1 MNFELRIANSELRKA
16 PILNSEF
23 AIRNSK
29 LLFVAAFVLCTTC
42 TLPTANRTRLKFWGL
57 GAEGEIVSQMIPEF
71 ERRYPDIQV
80 EIQQIPWT
88 AAHEKLLTAFVGEA
102 TPDVAQLGNTWVPEF
117 DAIHAL
123 EDLTPWVARSHA
135 VDRGD
140 NFEGIWRTNLVNGRL
155 YGVPWYVDTRVVF
168 YRTDLLASV
177 GYKKFPATWDEWVDA
192 MQRLRARQRPDQYP
206 ILLPTDE
213 WPHPVTF
220 ALEEGAPLLRDGGR
234 YADFEEPRFE
244 AAFNFYLSLY
254 RRGFAPTLSRTDVA
268 NRYQQFATG
277 DFAMLISG
285 PWDVDELRKRLSP
298 GVQWST
304 AMMPG
309 PGGHSTSLAGGS
321 SLVIF
326 RASKQKEAA
335 WKLIEFLSEPAQQL
349 RFYELSRDLP
359 ARRSVWVQAGIA
371 GDPRMASFREQ
382 LEHVTPTPQVPEW
395 EEIATAI
402 TEESEQAIR
411 GSRSAQQTLAALD
424 ARVNRM
430 LTKRR
435 WVLQQEAAR

>member
-1 MNFELRIANSELRKA
+1 MGGRVHSTLNIQHETFNIAV
-16 PILNSEF
+16 
-23 AIRNSK
+23 
-29 LLFVAAFVLCTTC
+29 LLALLCTTC
-42 TLPTANRTRLKFWGL
+42 SLRSDHRQVLKFWGL
-57 GAEGEIVSQMIPEF
+57 GAEGELVGQMIPEF
-71 ERRYPDIQV
+71 ERRNPDIKV
-80 EIQQIPWT
+80 ELQQIPFT
-88 AAHEKLLTAFVGEA
+88 AAHEKMLTAYVGES

-117 DAIHAL
+117 EAIHAL
-123 EDLTPWVARSHA
+123 EDLTPRVARSRA

-140 NFEGIWRTNLVNGRL
+140 NFEGIWQTNVVDGRL
-155 YGVPWYVDTRVVF
+155 YGVPWYVDTRVLF

-177 GYKKFPATWDEWVDA
+177 GYPKPPRTWDEWADA
-192 MQRLRARQRPDQYP
+192 MQRLRDKEPRDRYP

-220 ALEEGAPLLRDGGR
+220 ALEEGAPLLRAGGR

-244 AAFNFYLSLY
+244 SAFNFYLSLY
-254 RRGFAPTLSRTDVA
+254 RRGFAPTMTRTDVA

-285 PWDVDELRKRLSP
+285 PWDVGELRKRISP
-298 GVQWST
+298 DVQWST
-304 AMMPG
+304 TIMPG
-309 PGGHSTSLAGGS
+309 PGGRSTSLAGGS

-326 RASKQKEAA
+326 RDSRQKDAA

-349 RFYELSRDLP
+349 RFYQISRDLP
-359 ARRSVWVQAGIA
+359 ARRSVWEQAGIA
-371 GDPRMASFREQ
+371 RDSKMAAFREQ
-382 LEHVTPTPQVPEW
+382 LEHVAPTPQVPQW

-402 TEESEQAIR
+402 TEEAAAAIR
-411 GSRSAQQTLAALD
+411 GSRSPQQTLAALD
-424 ARVNRM
+424 ARVNRI